1 MHRLLLCLIILRMI
15 WHKPKERNEIT
26 FVMKFVF
33 SEQVYRGMQ
42 CLCAWVQ
49 GMQYPCAGQG
59 QPPCP
64 VQWRFAT

>member
-1 MHRLLLCLIILRMI
+1 MI
-15 WHKPKERNEIT
+15 WHKPKERNEISI
-26 FVMKFVF
+26 VMELVL

-42 CLCAWVQ
+42 FLCAWVQGMQFLCAWVQ

-64 VQWRFAT
+64 VQWRLAT